1 MGEVINNQEQNE
13 VAFKDSVG
21 FKFSLPILVSV
32 TLILAIIAAIVYHSI
47 TSIVEKEVVNKQLP
61 NASSLVANKIINY
74 IEPYIGHSITLAEDT
89 YFQQWIANKEPED
102 GIATYRESVEH
113 MVKKYDLHDVF
124 YASMVSNYYYA
135 DGVKAS
141 PLNPNGEDSWLPAT
155 LKLPYT
161 CPLNVDFDRMDEKT
175 LTVFVNCKVFD
186 RKNNHVGITGVAVK
200 INNVLDFI
208 NSMKLGKT
216 GSFIATNDQG
226 VILLHKTRELI
237 LKAKLSEIN
246 APLAKAIASMS
257 DKDKVSSYVDADGNE
272 QFIVVD
278 KIPQYGWNIIGTVPK
293 AELYETRNTVMV
305 VMLIALIV
313 SLAIVSTISL
323 YISNKLK
330 RRLNTIRKN
339 LKNFFKYLAH
349 EVSDVQMTRPN
360 GHDETA
366 LVARQLCGGVDKIK
380 DDIVT
385 DQSCIKQ
392 TREVLKSLNDGELD
406 FRVDSTSSNRYLN
419 QVITLVN
426 ESIENI
432 SNVFNKVNNTL
443 SSFTQNDFTARSEL
457 DGMQGRFLEV
467 LNGINQLGSAM
478 CNVLSEQKVMS
489 DELATKSKQQLESI
503 KVVNSAIQEQLESIE
518 HSQHAVRSI
527 TDANESVKNGTHQ
540 IESNANEI
548 QKVVEII
555 KDIAGQTN
563 LLALNAAIEAAR
575 AGEAGKG
582 FAVVADEVRSL
593 SISTQKSLEDI
604 VTISNNLLS
613 NIEALSAAVDVQIN
627 AICDIEKSS
636 ELVREKSTTNQQLI
650 DDSIQISSQ
659 LGDLA
664 AKISYEVDSK
674 KFS

>member
-61 NASSLVANKIINY
+61 NASSLVANKVINY

-237 LKAKLSEIN
+237 LKAKLAEIN

-313 SLAIVSTISL
+313 SLAIVSAISL

-339 LKNFFKYLAH
+339 LQNFFKYLAH
-349 EVSDVQMTRPN
+349 EVSDVKMTKPK
-360 GHDETA
+360 GQDETA

-392 TREVLKSLNDGELD
+392 TREVLKSLNNGELD

-419 QVITLVN
+419 Q
-426 ESIENI
+426 SIENL
-432 SNVFNKVNNTL
+432 SKVFNKVNDTL
-443 SSFTQNDFTARSEL
+443 SSFTHNDFTARSEL

-489 DELATKSKQQLESI
+489 DELATKSKQQLDSI

-518 HSQHAVRSI
+518 HSQNAVRSI

-604 VTISNNLLS
+604 VNISNNLLS

-627 AICDIEKSS
+627 AITDIEKSS